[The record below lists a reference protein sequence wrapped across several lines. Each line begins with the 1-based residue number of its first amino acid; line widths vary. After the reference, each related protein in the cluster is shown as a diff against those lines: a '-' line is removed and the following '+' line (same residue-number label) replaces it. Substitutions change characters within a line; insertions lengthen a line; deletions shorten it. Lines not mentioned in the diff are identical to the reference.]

1 MADLSGKVALVTGG
15 ARGIGQTTALELA
28 RCGAHIAIADRKL
41 EQAEETAAGCQK
53 AGVQAAA
60 FGLDQA
66 DAQSVEDCVA
76 AVVSR
81 FGRIDALFAN
91 AGTGRF
97 APLVDMP
104 KKDFDLI
111 VRINLSGTFYVCQEV
126 ARCMIRQGTGG
137 KMVLS
142 ASSGARVIAD
152 QLGAYCASKAGVVN
166 LAKHLASELGNYRIN
181 VNAICPG
188 VVESGMT
195 GPMLAKEEW
204 RRMLARQTPAGRW
217 GRTEDVA
224 KLVAFLLSDDAAYVN
239 GEDIMIDGGS
249 TLHGAPRWYSLDYT
263 ETNVCDWEATQ
274 GHYPYAG

>member
-1 MADLSGKVALVTGG
+1 MLVTGG
-15 ARGIGQTTALELA
+15 ARGIGQATAIELA
-28 RCGAHIAIADRKL
+28 RRGAKVAVADRKL
-41 EQAEETAAGCQK
+41 EQARETAKLCEQAG
-53 AGVQAAA
+53 AQAMA
-60 FGLDQA
+60 FDLDQA
-66 DAQSVEDCVA
+66 DIASVESSVA
-76 AVVSR
+76 AVVAH
-81 FGRIDALFAN
+81 FGQIDGLFAN

-97 APLVDMP
+97 GPLVDMP
-104 KKDFDLI
+104 KQEFDLI

-126 ARCMIRQGTGG
+126 ARQMIKQASGG
-137 KMVLS
+137 KMVLT

-152 QLGAYCASKAGVVN
+152 QLGAYCASKAAVVN

-204 RRMLARQTPAGRW
+204 RRMLVRQTPVGRW

-224 KLVAFLLSDDAAYVN
+224 KLVAFLLSADAAYVN

-263 ETNVCDWEATQ
+263 TAQKCDWDAPLER
-274 GHYPYAG
+274 YPYSV